1 MNDENDDS
9 AACYRKALDLLA
21 RRSHFRAE
29 LRHRLERRDFSAQAV
44 ETALLRV
51 AEDGY
56 LDDHATARAFIEERL
71 RRGPEGRARLRSE
84 LQRRGAPE
92 DAIDAALAEMTP
104 DDDVEPARTAAAR
117 WRRTH
122 RGGPEALARHLDRK
136 GFSRRAILTILE
148 ESETP

>member
-1 MNDENDDS
+1 MSDDTAS
-9 AACYRKALDLLA
+9 CYRKALDLLA

-29 LRHRLERRDFSAQAV
+29 LRHKLERREFSPEAV
-44 ETALLRV
+44 EAALQRV

-56 LDDHATARAFIEERL
+56 LDEHATARAFIEERL
-71 RRGPEGRARLRSE
+71 RRGPEGRARLRAE

-92 DAIDAALAEMTP
+92 DAIDTALTETTP
-104 DDDVEPARTAAAR
+104 EDDVEPARAAAAR

-122 RGGPEALARHLDRK
+122 RSGPEALARHLDRK

-148 ESETP
+148 ESPDS